1 MDNIKEGL
9 KRDLKL
15 GKLFE
20 GYKKGNIKDVYR
32 RNIIPVILT
41 TLRVWGVL
49 IIWILSRLS
58 SDPDTTLIIMS
69 IIYSV
74 FYSMIKQIVIFYAH
88 RYGIYMKQNKD
99 KTVIEGFKYSTTF
112 KGFVIDAG
120 IYFILLKAI
129 SIGTSIVLG
138 STFGTFLYGIA
149 ISVFYTLGILGA
161 ILVGILLF
169 FLYVVFSVLL
179 NGITDSILVYLLTN
193 DRDKREIT
201 EGVSFIKN
209 NFIHF
214 GVVSTVYRI
223 IQIISVLIT
232 FSIAIP
238 LIMPPIME
246 WRYNHW
252 LGVTDRDEREFVE
265 YEEVEEVEEG

>member
-1 MDNIKEGL
+1 MNNIKEGL

-41 TLRVWGVL
+41 TLRIWGIL
-49 IIWILSRLS
+49 IIWLLTRLTT
-58 SDPDTTLIIMS
+58 DPDINLMVLTLIYTV
-69 IIYSV
+69 IYA
-74 FYSMIKQIVIFYAH
+74 MIKQIVIFYAH
-88 RYGIYMKQNKD
+88 RYGVYMKQNKD
-99 KTVIEGFKYSTTF
+99 KTIIEGFKYSTTF

-120 IYFILLKAI
+120 IYFVLLKAI
-129 SIGTSIVLG
+129 SMGTSIVLG
-138 STFGTFLYGIA
+138 STFGTLLYGLA
-149 ISVFYTLGILGA
+149 FSVFYTFGILGA

-193 DRDKREIT
+193 DRDKRGIT

-265 YEEVEEVEEG
+265 YEEVEVG